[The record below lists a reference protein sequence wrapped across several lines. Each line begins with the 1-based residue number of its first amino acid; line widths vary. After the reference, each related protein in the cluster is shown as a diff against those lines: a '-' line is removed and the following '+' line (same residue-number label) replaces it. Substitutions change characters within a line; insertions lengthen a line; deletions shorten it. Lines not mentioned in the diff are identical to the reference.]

1 MLHTTPI
8 LATRCRNHD
17 NRNSA
22 FLISSS
28 RLILGVQGKGY
39 PDLATRQLVRM
50 VSDELP
56 ATYALLCRR
65 TVQSYMLYF
74 LFTRV
79 PVVALVDGDAHGLDI
94 VSVYKFG
101 SVALRHEANKLA
113 APRVGCIGIW
123 ASELTS

>member
-1 MLHTTPI
+1 ML
-8 LATRCRNHD
+8 
-17 NRNSA
+17 
-22 FLISSS
+22 
-28 RLILGVQGKGY
+28 
-39 PDLATRQLVRM
+39 
-50 VSDELP
+50 SDELP
-56 ATYALLCRR
+56 ATYVLLCHR

-123 ASELTS
+123 ASELAS